1 MSRAEQKIVQYL
13 NEAHASEVGLVRELQ
28 SQLAMTPRGS
38 YRNALEA
45 HLKETRDHAGRIED
59 RLSALDKGGDL
70 LQLAVGF
77 AESSVSQLLALG
89 KTPLGLLRG
98 SSGEEKILKNAKDAC
113 ATEALEIATYTAIEH
128 LARSVGDDATA
139 KLALSIRA
147 DEQKMLDRLMREI
160 PKLTA
165 AVVRAEVHEDSS
177 YTIADTG
184 AADAVRDVADAGKRA
199 AGKVQGQARRTAR
212 SARKVPGV
220 AHAEGQIKGAVA
232 SEEDLA
238 ISGYDDL
245 TAADV
250 IDRLSELSQIDLA
263 KIDSYERRHQD
274 RSTILSKIGALRGEE
289 PWPGYDELGV
299 PEIRSALVK
308 RDEQQAEKV
317 RSYERSHKNRS
328 GVIHATEGEA
338 AHA

>member
-28 SQLAMTPRGS
+28 SQIAIAPRGS

-45 HLKETRDHAGRIED
+45 HLKETKNHARHIEE
-59 RLSALDKGGDL
+59 RLSTLDVGGNL

-77 AESSVSQLLALG
+77 AESSVSQVLALG

-98 SSGEEKILKNAKDAC
+98 SSGEEKVLKNAKDAA

-128 LARSVGDDATA
+128 LARSVGDDVTA
-139 KLALSIRA
+139 ELAFSIRA
-147 DEQKMLDRLMREI
+147 EEQKMLDRLMREI

-165 AVVRAEVHEDSS
+165 AVVRAEVHDDSS
-177 YTIADTG
+177 YAISDTG

-199 AGKVQGQARRTAR
+199 AGRVGGQARQTAR

-220 AHAEGQIKGAVA
+220 ARAEGQIKGAVA
-232 SEEDLA
+232 SEKDLA

-245 TAADV
+245 TAAEV
-250 IDRLSELSQIDLA
+250 IDRLPELSQIDLA

-274 RSTILSKIGALRGEE
+274 RTTILSKIAALRGEE

-299 PEIRSALVK
+299 TEIRSVLAK
-308 RDEQQAEKV
+308 GDAQQAEQV
-317 RSYERSHKNRS
+317 RAYERSHKNRS
-328 GVIHATEGEA
+328 GVIDATERETA
-338 AHA
+338 NT